1 MKNNNIKSERMWN
14 VCKRYVLRMF
24 YVFMILFTIG
34 IGQMWGD
41 TKRIY
46 LHPGGSWS
54 DANAKFTV
62 WDGSTNQWFTQSSVQ
77 HDGKYF
83 WYADINSTATSA
95 WIKRVDPSCAKADCS
110 AWNEYEANVSSY
122 NMFYCYSGTSSWSAV
137 NIIGLVEGGYIY
149 FDNSVTQ
156 WTGKIQFVIGHDTYS
171 KAYEMSQ
178 ITGTQ
183 IWYVSIQNEKW
194 RDANYYAFGAKAS
207 VVTETNWT
215 KTDLSTKFT
224 KYTAAYTSK
233 YYLSKDATYM
243 CTPSAA
249 ANNSSFSISYK
260 SSGYSAIASTYTH
273 NLYVRTRT
281 QLDGSTPSYGTS
293 MNSPTTVNIKGY
305 QMTGNGASTQQT
317 SSVTTSSKSTTL
329 GSIISTSTVSSDY
342 TALDATSAWTF
353 DGWAENT
360 SGPSNTNSTYS
371 ITNAKAAKSIYAYF
385 SKRTYT
391 VSFNMHSYGDAVS
404 DQVKDYYALVSEP
417 SAPTTS
423 SAYVFRGWWK
433 ESTYVNQWNFSSD
446 HVTTTTT
453 LHAKWLAYVNV
464 AYNKGAKGTGTNAT
478 DKKVTGEN
486 LTLRGAIFTRTGYT
500 QTGWS
505 TTDGGDKAY
514 NLSATYST
522 QSALNLYP
530 FWTANSYDVILDVNG
545 GSGANQ
551 TVRATY
557 DAAMPTRL
565 KGGGAIAARTKT
577 GYTFG
582 GYYANSN
589 GTGTQYYTNALASA
603 NPWNVA
609 TNNQHI
615 YAKWTANNYR
625 VTFDVDEDH
634 QGTTTGA
641 TAYQDVTYD
650 GATTT
655 VPNRPTAANGYALT
669 GYYTDHNGAGT
680 KVINGDGTWIA
691 SVDGYTD
698 GSKHWMHDGD
708 VTLYAYYQKAE
719 VSSITFSTAGVP
731 GSVIAPSTTTTVTA
745 TISPTP
751 VGTTTICWRVL
762 HNNGNPLE
770 DQPTFSPASGSA
782 VSFTTSATSG
792 SYLIEARLRLGSG
805 CSGTVLDSV
814 TSVFQVAGDHDVTI
828 LYKDASG
835 NIIKASETV
844 TGRPLAWSD
853 NITAPT
859 IFGYT
864 FARWD
869 AGDGVTIK
877 NGDSDPVT
885 TSTDA
890 TIKIKATYDGRL
902 TAVYNQ
908 KNIIYF
914 KNTLGWSNVYV
925 NFLNGS
931 YWDTDQG
938 TGNKNLADDRR
949 NKQMTLVPGE
959 TDVYYYDYGSTITIP
974 TEYVSFLDRS
984 LDNYSGFEGTES
996 NPVRVCYPTIPNPNN
1011 AQTEM
1016 AYFGFY
1022 SKTPMFVP
1030 SKAYETATSGGDL
1043 WNHSKARYC
1052 NSGYWTKYTPGT
1064 GYYLRIYDPNDASRL
1079 IQKIEFTSEDDLI
1092 PMTATANLEANKTY
1106 KFEVSR
1112 EDQQF
1117 YSNGGSMDYDDRYG
1131 QGVAWELFR
1140 PDTYA
1145 KTSFVTT
1152 ADGDYIFHLT
1162 HSAENTGHVWRL
1174 RIAAEYPIAD
1184 GDYRVLYKDNVHTLW
1199 HPSAIVAKANN
1210 RKDTVSFFIRPGKSP
1225 IMKIQQATVNGS
1237 GAISWGNYSDISSSL
1252 SSLTKDSVYNICLT
1266 MNGSGAITVENV
1278 TPYTGNY
1285 YIRTDAANSKWS
1297 NYRSDPDHLMTYSEY
1312 SITHGGYSHYYCH
1325 WVTTADAYRKNV
1337 KFVIANDYSP
1347 CISDTL
1353 TRETAA
1359 DEWANIGS
1367 FINAS
1372 GELLRSANVRF
1383 MWDQS
1388 TNKISRAY
1396 LDPAKNDDNFLV
1408 LASSD
1413 SKIANQSEVVQSAVV
1428 FSDNENWIY
1437 EANVKAKPN
1446 AQIKLVATWGDAP
1459 TTIVQYFKGTAE
1471 STETLIT
1478 GSGTDWYNIRL
1489 IYDYKTNRLIAAM
1502 LPSGNITESTPINAD
1517 VMFIRE
1523 HQGDIAQLTFSGEG
1537 SRLTEI
1543 KTAYGVMRFNK
1554 WTLNNK
1560 EKTGSHTP
1568 LASPLSRYER
1578 DLFYISFP
1586 FRVNLNEV
1594 FGFGT
1599 YGVHW
1604 IVQEY
1609 DGAARAT
1616 NGLWKDTPS
1625 YWRFITNRKGKYL
1638 EPNVGYLLALDLEEL
1653 GETSSV
1659 WTNGVENVEL
1669 FFPSCETM
1677 PDIKSSSVT
1686 HTLPSHVCSINRPT
1700 PQGDRRISD
1709 SHWNIMSVPTY
1720 VNVNNPTF
1728 ANTTWTTEG
1737 EGHLGPKFLYT
1748 WNADDNTLTPTTAA
1762 GFKYHAMHAYT
1773 VQYYGNVTW
1782 TTSVSPSSIVARKQ
1796 AEPSAYEWCLELQ
1809 QNNTMIDRT
1818 YVRMSNEE
1826 EVTTGFEF
1834 GYDMSKSIEWSK
1846 ANIYTFIGTEWVA
1859 GNSLPIETEQTTI
1872 VPVGL
1877 TLATAGDYTFAMP
1890 EGTHG
1895 VGVILVDTQTNERT
1909 NLSAGMTQTVTLAKG
1924 DHLNRF
1930 YLEISPIHNAPTG
1943 IEEVTGDGLPVTGA
1957 RKVLIDGILYI
1968 VKGDK
1973 LYDVRGTMIK

>member
-1 MKNNNIKSERMWN
+1 MKNNYIKSERMWN

-24 YVFMILFTIG
+24 YVISILFTFG
-34 IGQMWGD
+34 VGQMWAGEPYIEEFGIQFYESSTNRYFKTSTEIKNSLAFGNKTSD
-41 TKRIY
+41 FKIVYIY
-46 LHPGGSWS
+46 
-54 DANAKFTV
+54 ANAKKNGGNLCGAMYFKWWLEGTDGDSNDGGVGYTSNSFSGDYCYEKFGTENGSSALDGIDLVQNRRPGNYTFKFYYSFEGNKDNNWACGQWFDCKYSNGDWKFTYTIPDPTITITGASSLV
-62 WDGSTNQWFTQSSVQ
+62 AGTSTNIQASISNYPVGSKITKVRVTGNIASAKETTGSATSLTVSSVVPNASGSNGITVTVTVKFGTGGTKDYTYQ
-77 HDGKYF
+77 YNVTPPAVSDF
-83 WYADINSTATSA
+83 TISATSG
-95 WIKRVDPSCAKADCS
+95 RLGG
-110 AWNEYEANVSSY
+110 
-122 NMFYCYSGTSSWSAV
+122 SGTSENPWLVTYNGSLTL
-137 NIIGLVEGGYIY
+137 GLSGA
-149 FDNSVTQ
+149 T
-156 WTGKIQFVIGHDTYS
+156 
-171 KAYEMSQ
+171 KAYADGNASPQ
-178 ITGTQ
+178 YSTDGTNYGTTGSYISKTHS
-183 IWYVSIQNEKW
+183 SI
-194 RDANYYAFGAKAS
+194 
-207 VVTETNWT
+207 TETTNQNW
-215 KTDLSTKFT
+215 
-224 KYTAAYTSK
+224 KYKARLK
-233 YYLSKDATYM
+233 
-243 CTPSAA
+243 
-249 ANNSSFSISYK
+249 NNSS
-260 SSGYSAIASTYTH
+260 A
-273 NLYVRTRT
+273 LY
-281 QLDGSTPSYGTS
+281 GSVKEK
-293 MNSPTTVNIKGY
+293 TVYWKV
-305 QMTGNGASTQQT
+305 ST
-317 SSVTTSSKSTTL
+317 SSVTLHKNGGSSNGSATATHGRNTLASIYAPSKTGYNVEGYYTNEACTTK
-329 GSIISTSTVSSDY
+329 V
-342 TALDATSAWTF
+342 ATSAGALQPSTTYT
-353 DGWAENT
+353 T
-360 SGPSNTNSTYS
+360 SGSLWNVLGAQTLYTKWSPKQYTLTLNRNTGSADGSVKVTYDSNSTS
-371 ITNAKAAKSIYAYF
+371 NF
-385 SKRTYT
+385 L
-391 VSFNMHSYGDAVS
+391 AV
-404 DQVKDYYALVSEP
+404 
-417 SAPTTS
+417 
-423 SAYVFRGWWK
+423 
-433 ESTYVNQWNFSSD
+433 
-446 HVTTTTT
+446 
-453 LHAKWLAYVNV
+453 
-464 AYNKGAKGTGTNAT
+464 
-478 DKKVTGEN
+478 
-486 LTLRGAIFTRTGYT
+486 TRTGYNC
-500 QTGWS
+500 TGYWTETS
-505 TTDGGDKAY
+505 GGNKIINRDGTLVAYSSSVSSYINSSGNWIYDGTPSLNAQWTPKQCTVNFDFDESDDGYGSKTGATT
-514 NLSATYST
+514 SVT
-522 QSALNLYP
+522 
-530 FWTANSYDVILDVNG
+530 
-545 GSGANQ
+545 
-551 TVRATY
+551 ATY
-557 DAAMPTRL
+557 DAVMTSVTPPTA
-565 KGGGAIAARTKT
+565 KEGYAFMGYWDAADGA
-577 GYTFG
+577 
-582 GYYANSN
+582 
-589 GTGTQYYTNALASA
+589 GTQYYKA
-603 NPWNVA
+603 
-609 TNNQHI
+609 
-615 YAKWTANNYR
+615 
-625 VTFDVDEDH
+625 
-634 QGTTTGA
+634 
-641 TAYQDVTYD
+641 
-650 GATTT
+650 
-655 VPNRPTAANGYALT
+655 
-669 GYYTDHNGAGT
+669 
-680 KVINGDGTWIA
+680 DGT
-691 SVDGYTD
+691 
-698 GSKHWMHDGD
+698 SKRTWNKDTESPT
-708 VTLYAYYQKAE
+708 TLYAYYKKAE
-719 VSSITFSTAGVP
+719 ITGITFSTAGVP
-731 GSVIAPSTTTTVTA
+731 GSVIAPSTSTTATA

-751 VGTTTICWRVL
+751 TGTTTICWRIL
-762 HNNGNPLE
+762 HSNGNPLE
-770 DQPTFSPASGSA
+770 EQPTFDPETGAA

-814 TSVFQVAGDHDVTI
+814 TSVFQVAGDHNVTVQ
-828 LYKDASG
+828 YKDASG
-835 NIIKASETV
+835 NTIKASEIV

-853 NITAPT
+853 DITAPD

-877 NGDSDPVT
+877 NGDLDPVT

-914 KNTLGWSNVYV
+914 KNTLGWSSVFV
-925 NFLNGS
+925 NLLTGS
-931 YWDTDQG
+931 YWDKDQG
-938 TGNKNLADDRR
+938 TGNKNLDGARS

-959 TDVYYYDYGSTITIP
+959 TDVYYYDYGSTTP
-974 TEYVSFLDRS
+974 SEYVSFLDRS
-984 LDNYSGFEGTES
+984 LNNYSGFEGTEE

-1225 IMKIQQATVNGS
+1225 SMKIQQATVDGS

-1325 WVTTADAYRKNV
+1325 WVTIADAYRKNV

-1408 LASSD
+1408 LSSAD
-1413 SKIANQSEVVQSAVV
+1413 SKIANASEVVQTAVV

-1459 TTIVQYFKGTAE
+1459 TTIVQYFKGT
-1471 STETLIT
+1471 SSTTETLIT
-1478 GSGTDWYNIRL
+1478 GDTEDTKWYNIRL
-1489 IYDYKTNRLIAAM
+1489 IYDYKTNRLVSAL
-1502 LPSGNITESTPINAD
+1502 LPSGNITTETPINAD

-1523 HQGDIAQLTFSGEG
+1523 HQGDIAQLTFSGSG
-1537 SRLTEI
+1537 SLTEI
-1543 KTAYGVMRFNK
+1543 KTAYGVIRFNK

-1616 NGLWKDTPS
+1616 NGLWKDTPT

-1638 EPNVGYLLALDLEEL
+1638 EPNVGYLLALDLDEL

-1686 HTLPSHVCSINRPT
+1686 HTLPSHECTINRPT
-1700 PQGDRRISD
+1700 PQGDRRKSD

-1720 VNVNNPTF
+1720 VNVNNPSFT
-1728 ANTTWTTEG
+1728 NTTWTATI
-1737 EGHLGPKFLYT
+1737 GPKFLYT
-1748 WNADDNTLTPTTAA
+1748 WNADDNTLTPTTAT
-1762 GFKYHAMHAYT
+1762 GFNYHAMHAYT

-1782 TTSVSPSSIVARKQ
+1782 ATSVSPSSIVARKQ

-1809 QNNTMIDRT
+1809 QNDKMIDRT
-1818 YVRMSNEE
+1818 YVRMSDEE

-1834 GYDMSKSIEWSK
+1834 GYDMSKSIEWAK

-1859 GNSLPIETEQTTI
+1859 GNSLPLETEQTTI
-1872 VPVGL
+1872 IPVGL
-1877 TLATAGDYTFAMP
+1877 TLAAAGDYTFAMP
-1890 EGTHG
+1890 AGTHG
-1895 VGVILVDTQTNERT
+1895 VGVTLVDTQTNERT
-1909 NLSAGMTQTVTLAKG
+1909 NLSAGMTQTVTLTQG
-1924 DHLNRF
+1924 DHLDRF
-1930 YLEISPIHNAPTG
+1930 FLEISPIHNAPTD
-1943 IEEVTGDGLPVTGA
+1943 IEAVTSEGLPANGA